1 MLDVAWNSVV
11 VGFQPKKNWKNSLSF
26 LEWRMCF
33 RNPNL
38 DQQHPLQA
46 VLPNCPLAKN
56 RNRTSRA
63 WAWRGPHPLHII
75 VFSVRWPA
83 KASND
88 KISKLSCKIQHG
100 QNICTMKVC
109 STCSFEEKSFLIY
122 WSLFISHFVHKKRL
136 NIPKS
141 IIFGAKSVSSLV
153 SLQLQCKLS
162 TLPFGSLY
170 LTFFAMSSRLRGKGT
185 LEWLN
190 TKLHFS
196 NC

>member
-1 MLDVAWNSVV
+1 MAMKCNEFFGYSSSMLVLQSLQKKVLCGFEKCLVSKVVFYIMLDVAWNSVV

-109 STCSFEEKSFLIY
+109 STCAFEEKSFLIY
-122 WSLFISHFVHKKRL
+122 WSLFIPPFC
-136 NIPKS
+136 PC
-141 IIFGAKSVSSLV
+141 FGIH
-153 SLQLQCKLS
+153 
-162 TLPFGSLY
+162 
-170 LTFFAMSSRLRGKGT
+170 
-185 LEWLN
+185 
-190 TKLHFS
+190 TK
-196 NC
+196 N

>member
-1 MLDVAWNSVV
+1 
-11 VGFQPKKNWKNSLSF
+11 
-26 LEWRMCF
+26 MCF

-109 STCSFEEKSFLIY
+109 STCAFEEKSFLIY

-136 NIPKS
+136 KHTQIDYFWCKIS
-141 IIFGAKSVSSLV
+141 LVSSLLTTAMQVVYATFWLSV
-153 SLQLQCKLS
+153 SYIFCNVIKIEGERHPRV
-162 TLPFGSLY
+162 TKYKTPF
-170 LTFFAMSSRLRGKGT
+170 
-185 LEWLN
+185 
-190 TKLHFS
+190 
-196 NC
+196 

>member
-1 MLDVAWNSVV
+1 
-11 VGFQPKKNWKNSLSF
+11 
-26 LEWRMCF
+26 MCF

-109 STCSFEEKSFLIY
+109 STCAFEEKSFLIY
-122 WSLFISHFVHKKRL
+122 WSLFIPPFCPCFWIHTFWCKISL
-136 NIPKS
+136 
-141 IIFGAKSVSSLV
+141 VSSLLTTAMQVVYATFWLSV
-153 SLQLQCKLS
+153 SYIFCNVIKIEGERHPRV
-162 TLPFGSLY
+162 TKYKTPF
-170 LTFFAMSSRLRGKGT
+170 
-185 LEWLN
+185 
-190 TKLHFS
+190 
-196 NC
+196 